1 MRLEATDAVPASVAT
16 GARRLFRPGRQA
28 TAERLVGQVRFD
40 SATMQPAYGV
50 RGSDDATSRQLLFEA
65 GPFELELHTA
75 AARAG
80 WSVSGQL
87 LGPTDATSGE
97 VRLIGARASA
107 RSELTEMLEFNLPA
121 VPSGQYRLELLVGNT
136 TQVEVESLELGP

>member
-1 MRLEATDAVPASVAT
+1 MS
-16 GARRLFRPGRQA
+16 
-28 TAERLVGQVRFD
+28 
-40 SATMQPAYGV
+40 
-50 RGSDDATSRQLLFEA
+50 RGDDATWRQLLFEA

-87 LGPTDATSGE
+87 LGPTDASSGE

-107 RSELTEMLEFNLPA
+107 RSALTEMLEFNLPV
-121 VPSGQYRLELLVGNT
+121 VPAARYRLELRVGDT